1 MNSPILC
8 TYNDQTAHNK
18 KVKILMLIVA
28 VLTVL
33 KSKKVNICGPFPGC
47 IFKVVDV
54 YSRTFLS
61 FVLFHFFR
69 MFSLPNAVKKK
80 KKLHIEAT

>member
-1 MNSPILC
+1 
-8 TYNDQTAHNK
+8 
-18 KVKILMLIVA
+18 MLIVV

-61 FVLFHFFR
+61 FVLIHFFR

-80 KKLHIEAT
+80 KKKNYILRLHRLLAVVLLICFDFVR